1 MFAAAS
7 NVFTRREMLRLVVP
21 AVLAVILLLALGLR
35 LHYALACTAVP
46 TESDM
51 EYYNVVAE
59 GSGVPTEV
67 PPGYPLFLRL
77 IYAIWGLRNYTAV
90 YVVQAILSAAT
101 VFLLFLATRAVAN
114 ERAALFAAGIAAV
127 YPSFI
132 AYALTTMAETI
143 SLLVVLLLFAA
154 LTLPRNE
161 LKRSIL
167 AAAAIAA
174 GFLFKP
180 ALLFF
185 APGAFLSVKRR
196 IVFLVSLAVL
206 LAPALAFDLVSGT
219 TALRGARGLYRTYN
233 PATHGTDALMENTE
247 LGRTDLPA
255 GTYIGGAIDFLRH
268 NKMKTVDI
276 IYSKAA
282 IAISRGSDRLVLEP
296 VVGKRD
302 GVWMLLVYVYVPI
315 AILGFIGM
323 ARFFDS
329 KTRRI
334 ALPALSYLA
343 LVILFSIF
351 KPRYRLLAEPAAI
364 ACAGMTLAAIR
375 IPRPRLSWLSRL
387 VAPPEIEA
395 DRLPAAESGSPSAG
409 ATRPSGM
416 RARLRSDWDVA
427 CLVLFAAMALRIY
440 FAFAADAP
448 INVREA
454 EAMSR
459 LADSGR
465 LSSAVTPAYP
475 AFLRFMT
482 ALFGTDYRAI
492 YIGQAILG
500 AISVLLIY
508 LFVSAVS
515 GRKAGIVAG
524 AIAALLPSMLLMH
537 LRLSPSAAVL
547 LCTAGLMTI
556 AASSL
561 AAPAKA
567 TFSGFL
573 AGIGVLIAP
582 YFAFVVP
589 GVLVVQRRWR
599 LFLLA
604 LAGTLLP
611 YVVFNVAQHRKLEP
625 VYVSAAYEVEASDI
639 FGGKRPWGAII
650 RIYDNA
656 AVALSKRWGV
666 AFDSDAHSST
676 QISSFIAAYAFVA
689 ILYLGL
695 IGLVRCRWWP
705 RRAVFLPPLL
715 YALLVIVLSHF
726 QMKHRAVYL
735 PALVAYAA
743 IFVSGSC
750 RKRPE

>member
-1 MFAAAS
+1 M
-7 NVFTRREMLRLVVP
+7 P
-21 AVLAVILLLALGLR
+21 AVLAVILLFALGIR

-77 IYAIWGLRNYTAV
+77 VYAIRGARNYTAV
-90 YVVQAILSAAT
+90 YVVQAVLGAAT
-101 VFLLFLATRAVAN
+101 VFFLFLVTRAVAN
-114 ERAALFAAGIAAV
+114 ARAALFASGIAAV

-132 AYALTTMAETI
+132 SYALTTMAETI

-154 LTLPRNE
+154 LTLPRSE

-174 GFLFKP
+174 GYLFKP

-185 APGAFLSVKRR
+185 APGALLSVKRR
-196 IVFLVSLAVL
+196 GVFLISLAVI

-233 PATHGTDALMENTE
+233 PATHGTDALMEDTE

-255 GTYIGGAIDFLRH
+255 GTYIGGAIDFLRR

-302 GVWMLLVYVYVPI
+302 NVWMLLVYGYVPI
-315 AILGFIGM
+315 AILGLIGM

-329 KTRRI
+329 KTRRVVF
-334 ALPALSYLA
+334 PALSYLA

-364 ACAGMTLAAIR
+364 ICAGMTLAAIR
-375 IPRPRLSWLSRL
+375 VPRPRLSWLSRL

-395 DRLPAAESGSPSAG
+395 ARLPAAESDSPSAG
-409 ATRPSGM
+409 TTRPQGM

-459 LADSGR
+459 LADGGR
-465 LSSAVTPAYP
+465 LSSAVAPAYP
-475 AFLRFMT
+475 VFLRAMT

-492 YIGQAILG
+492 FIGQAILG

-508 LFVSAVS
+508 LFVSAAA
-515 GRKAGIVAG
+515 GRKAGMVAG
-524 AIAALLPSMLLMH
+524 FI
-537 LRLSPSAAVL
+537 AAVL
-547 LCTAGLMTI
+547 PDMLVMHLQVSPDTPVLLITAGLMAI
-556 AASSL
+556 AAASL
-561 AAPAKA
+561 SAPAKA
-567 TFSGFL
+567 VFSGCL
-573 AGIGVLIAP
+573 AGVGVLTAP
-582 YFAFVVP
+582 YFAFIVP
-589 GVLVVQRRWR
+589 GALVVQRRWR

-604 LAGTLLP
+604 LAGTLIP
-611 YVVFNVAQHRKLEP
+611 YVLFNVAQHRKLEP

-639 FGGKRPWGAII
+639 FGGIRPWGAII

-656 AVALSKRWGV
+656 AEALSKRWGV
-666 AFDSDAHSST
+666 KPDSNADSST
-676 QISSFIAAYAFVA
+676 QISSFVAAYAFVA

-715 YALLVIVLSHF
+715 YVLLVIVLSRF
-726 QMKHRAVYL
+726 EMKHRPVCL
-735 PALVAYAA
+735 PALVAGAA
-743 IFVSGSC
+743 MLVSGSC